1 MEAAASVVQMTGGGG
16 RVGMNTDMFLL
27 PSHGPFT
34 SPPGVII
41 TTGSPNTG
49 VHQYAAATLTLLRR
63 DAWVLPVLILSVLT
77 MTLIMTFEVFVL
89 CKTRKTE
96 PSRRH
101 LFLGQA
107 LLGGLFVCAAVS
119 GLMCTQPTVLTC
131 ATVRLCTGLGYSMVF
146 GTLLVKCVF
155 LISLNGG
162 VYLPAPYQAL
172 LLFFTVAI
180 QLAIGVQWLIYTPP
194 QLLSSQWTSS
204 LDNSCDTKYQHML
217 GSLVYAA
224 GLLLAVTVL
233 AIKSRH
239 IRDNYREA
247 MYIGLAV
254 GCTAPLCVGWAV
266 AGLWATQPGDQ
277 DGCLALGLGATAA
290 LVLLVMFMPKGRQL
304 AAMGRDGL
312 YDEDKLSTLSRP
324 ASPSFFHF
332 KPFMTPMKHTSTI
345 NTFGD
350 RVALVAPPTYAHHY
364 YPYCY
369 YPHHGLGG
377 GGGGGGG
384 GLIGGGGGH
393 HGGHMQQPIY
403 SRCPPDMCN
412 FSGMDNSIYT
422 TMEPTMSNNPNV
434 FFHRSGIHPGMMY

>member
-1 MEAAASVVQMTGGGG
+1 MEAAASVVQMTGGGS
-16 RVGMNTDMFLL
+16 RMGMNSDMFLL
-27 PSHGPFT
+27 PSSPFT
-34 SPPGVII
+34 PSPGSGII
-41 TTGSPNTG
+41 TTGSPTSG
-49 VHQYAAATLTLLRR
+49 VQYAAATLTVLRR
-63 DAWVLPVLILSVLT
+63 DAWVLPVLVLSVLT
-77 MTLIMTFEVFVL
+77 MTLILTFEIFVL

-107 LLGGLFVCAAVS
+107 LLGGLFMCAAVS

-180 QLAIGVQWLIYTPP
+180 QLAIGTQWLIFSPP
-194 QLLSSQWTSS
+194 QLVPSQWATS

-217 GSLVYAA
+217 GSMVYPAT
-224 GLLLAVTVL
+224 LLFAVIVLAV
-233 AIKSRH
+233 KSRH

-254 GCTAPLCVGWAV
+254 GCTTPLCVGWAL

-312 YDEDKLSTLSRP
+312 YDEDKLSTMSRP

-332 KPFMTPMKHTSTI
+332 KPFMTPVKHTSTI

-350 RVALVAPPTYAHHY
+350 RVALVAPPTYPHHY

-369 YPHHGLGG
+369 YPHHGGG
-377 GGGGGGG
+377 GNA
-384 GLIGGGGGH
+384 H
-393 HGGHMQQPIY
+393 QQY
-403 SRCPPDMCN
+403 TRCPPDMCN
-412 FSGMDNSIYT
+412 FAGMDNSIYT